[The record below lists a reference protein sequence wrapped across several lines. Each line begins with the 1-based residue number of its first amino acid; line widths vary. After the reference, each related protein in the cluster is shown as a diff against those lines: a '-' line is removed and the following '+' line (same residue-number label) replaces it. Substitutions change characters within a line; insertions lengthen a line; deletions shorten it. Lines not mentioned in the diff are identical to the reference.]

1 MLTINSLKQGSGQT
15 GQIQFATCFC
25 KYRFI
30 GIEILPLSVYC
41 LWCFC
46 AETEEWKSCSRNPV
60 AQNEKYL
67 TSVLL

>member
-46 AETEEWKSCSRNPV
+46 AETGRAAAETLWPKM
-60 AQNEKYL
+60 KI
-67 TSVLL
+67 T